1 MSTAYLFQV
10 VWNLILIALFLMTYA
25 YIDKLEKM
33 GCACADHPYRKF
45 VKNFP
50 LAAVVYIVLFL
61 FLSPMMIFNAF
72 GSVGKF
78 VMDALVFLFGL
89 AAIVFFVMAFLYT
102 RFLMKE
108 KCKCSEDVRR
118 DILYVW
124 SLLEIVLIVAMVVL
138 MLLSTTILGNMGA
151 NVSSALGKTSDIGHG
166 ALHKPVHSASKIP
179 KSLRKFK

>member
-10 VWNLILIALFLMTYA
+10 VWNLVLISLFLMTYT
-25 YIDKLEKM
+25 YVDKLEKM
-33 GCACADHPYRKF
+33 GCACAVHPYSKF

-50 LAAVVYIVLFL
+50 LYAVAYIVIFL
-61 FLSPMMIFNAF
+61 FLSPTMVFSAF
-72 GSVGKF
+72 GTVGKF

-89 AAIVFFVMAFLYT
+89 VSIVFFVLAFIYT
-102 RFLMKE
+102 RYLMRE

-124 SLLEIVLIVAMVVL
+124 SLLEIVLIAALVVI

-151 NVSSALGKTSDIGHG
+151 NVSSALGKTSEIGHG
-166 ALHKPVHSASKIP
+166 AVHKPLQSASKLP